1 MNDMIFIV
9 LLMYLLICLSI
20 LSFFFYS
27 NMQSRSAR
35 IMNVYI
41 GMNVFG
47 ELNYDYYNART
58 KYMAVGHIER
68 PVRRIGLEA
77 FTKIN

>member
-1 MNDMIFIV
+1 
-9 LLMYLLICLSI
+9 
-20 LSFFFYS
+20 
-27 NMQSRSAR
+27 
-35 IMNVYI
+35 MNVYI